1 MVSSAA
7 TTVGAYLASLPPDRR
22 AAVETVREVVNR
34 NLPAGFVEGM
44 QYGMIGWAVPLAR
57 FPGTYNGQPLG
68 VAALAAQKGYLSL
81 YLMAVHGGEHEAW
94 FLQEYA
100 RSGKRLD
107 MGQSCVRFKTA
118 DDLPLELIGQAIARI
133 SPEQLIARHEAAHGK
148 GAAAAR
154 TKARA
159 SKGPST
165 GSGRTESGAKAAKP
179 KASKGPSTGSG
190 RTESGAKAAKA
201 KVSAPARRR

>member
-107 MGQSCVRFKTA
+107 MGTSCVRFKTA
-118 DDLPLELIGQAIARI
+118 DDLPLELIGRTIARV
-133 SPEQLIARHEAAHGK
+133 SPEELIARHETAHGK
-148 GAAAAR
+148 AKPA
-154 TKARA
+154 K
-159 SKGPST
+159 
-165 GSGRTESGAKAAKP
+165 AKAAKP